1 MECHPIMMS
10 EKKGDIAQPHAHSVS
25 GECVFNRRPE
35 TIESRVRPITIHT
48 EGGRCEMRIR
58 SILGALVIA
67 GLPVLPAWAEMTPDE
82 IKKMVDEAVEKRL
95 EQERAVQKR
104 GGGEAVPS
112 TKEQYPLPLGEL
124 SIERP
129 GEEKVPLSFGATGS
143 GRLVY
148 AKPFVASPKA
158 IVGGYMDIQYRS
170 QRRGSIENGYGG
182 ITNGFDQ
189 QRFVPFIY
197 ADITEHVKMASELEI
212 EHGIRE
218 TSDNELEFGLEF
230 AHIDYLVNE
239 PFNLRAGILLLPIGK
254 FNLLH
259 DSPLND
265 LTDRPLVSQFIIPTT
280 VSETGAGFYGT
291 LYPGRTS
298 KLDYEFYVT
307 TGPCG
312 YDKTGNPQVNEV
324 DGTRGARQ
332 RKCPTA
338 DGLDINN
345 GKAVAGRVAYSPM
358 LGIEIAGSG
367 YYGNSSATSYNP
379 LSITAI
385 DWTLQ
390 RGPFELIGEAAW
402 AYARGN
408 SRAIVGNTIP
418 VAPGSLLTGIP
429 SNSGPGIPPQRMNG
443 YYIQGNYHFMPEFL
457 SKWSPK
463 RFGEGSTFTA
473 VIRYDRVNTNLD
485 NSNGTGGFGNLE
497 QISVGL
503 NYRPIEDAVF
513 KISYQYQPM
522 AFNPNN
528 GGSRIHDSAFVIS
541 AATYF

>member
-1 MECHPIMMS
+1 
-10 EKKGDIAQPHAHSVS
+10 
-25 GECVFNRRPE
+25 
-35 TIESRVRPITIHT
+35 
-48 EGGRCEMRIR
+48 MRIR
-58 SILGALVIA
+58 SILGTLVIA
-67 GLPVLPAWAEMTPDE
+67 SLPAMSAWAEMTPED
-82 IKKMVDEAVEKRL
+82 IKRMVDEAVKQRME
-95 EQERAVQKR
+95 EYERREGAMER
-104 GGGEAVPS
+104 REPTPPPG
-112 TKEQYPLPLGEL
+112 QYPGPMTD
-124 SIERP
+124 IKVERP
-129 GEEKVPLSFGATGS
+129 GEEKVPLSFGTTGS

-148 AKPFVASPKA
+148 AKPFVAAPKA

-170 QRRGSIENGYGG
+170 QQKGSIDNGFGG
-182 ITNGFDQ
+182 TSNSFDQ

-197 ADITEHVKMASELEI
+197 ADISEHVKMASELEI

-218 TSDNELEFGLEF
+218 TSSTELEFGLEF
-230 AHIDYLVNE
+230 AFIDYLVKE

-265 LTDRPLVSQFIIPTT
+265 LTDRPLVSQFIIPST

-291 LYPGRTS
+291 IYPGRTD
-298 KLDYEFYVT
+298 KLDYELYVT

-312 YDKTGNPQVNEV
+312 TNQAGTPQVNEAT
-324 DGTRGARQ
+324 GTRGSRQ
-332 RKCPTA
+332 RTCPTT
-338 DGLDINN
+338 DGLDNNN
-345 GKAVAGRVAYSPM
+345 GKAVVGRLAYSPM
-358 LGIEIAGSG
+358 LGVEVGGSG
-367 YYGNSSATSYNP
+367 YYGNSAPNANYNP

-408 SRAIVGNTIP
+408 SRAINGNTIGF
-418 VAPGSLLTGIP
+418 APGSLLTGQP
-429 SNSGPGIPPQRMNG
+429 GDSGQGIPPQRSSG
-443 YYIQGNYHFMPEFL
+443 FYIQGNYHFMPAFL
-457 SKWSPK
+457 TKLSPK

-485 NSNGTGGFGNLE
+485 NSNNTGGWGNLE
-497 QISVGL
+497 QISFGL
-503 NYRPIEDAVF
+503 NYRPVEDAVF

-522 AFNPNN
+522 AFNPNTN
-528 GGSRIHDSAFVIS
+528 QRIHDNALVIS